1 MANDPD
7 DPSIDWGPD
16 ALTDVDAHRAPEADT
31 AKFRSLDYATGR
43 EAGYSE
49 GVDRGLA
56 ATARELL
63 GAGFTISQASA
74 VVSRVERAALA
85 AG

>member
-1 MANDPD
+1 MPSEDP
-7 DPSIDWGPD
+7 PD
-16 ALTDVDAHRAPEADT
+16 AWDDEPTHLDERPTLPEADT

-49 GVDRGLA
+49 GVDRGLV